1 MVFQFQNRPEGY
13 MRHGNGIAMY
23 EASEAAEAF
32 SPTQLI

>member
-13 MRHGNGIAMY
+13 MLHENRIAGD
-23 EASEAAEAF
+23 EASEVAEAF